1 MMLSPFMLSFE
12 SLYRKPIEKF
22 KNILCGSKFELK
34 FMHDEFRIKAD
45 YGKHDASNAGSHLST

>member
-1 MMLSPFMLSFE
+1 MLSFE
-12 SLYRKPIEKF
+12 SLDRKPIEKL

-45 YGKHDASNAGSHLST
+45 YRKHDAGSHLST